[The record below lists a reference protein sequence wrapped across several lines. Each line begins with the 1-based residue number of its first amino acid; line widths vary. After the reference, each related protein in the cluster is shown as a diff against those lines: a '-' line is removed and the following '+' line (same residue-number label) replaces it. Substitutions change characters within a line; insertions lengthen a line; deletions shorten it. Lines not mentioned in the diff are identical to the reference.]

1 MGRQCSQ
8 LRRLAALTILPQV
21 CQQDCPSIRQ
31 SAVTRTRHIHSR
43 SRHARCTSRALHIAH
58 AHHALHIA
66 QHATTSALAQH
77 THTHMPH
84 SRLGDR
90 GELSQNSGDRASHER
105 RQGSAPVYPAL
116 AFLCFSAH
124 LTISRNAS
132 AWHQHQSA
140 CLKHPRAL
148 ASSACLKHPPT
159 VARVHTFSNERLS
172 C

>member
-66 QHATTSALAQH
+66 QHATTSTLAQH

-90 GELSQNSGDRASHER
+90 GELSQNSCDRASHER
-105 RQGSAPVYPAL
+105 RQGGRRLFSL
-116 AFLCFSAH
+116 FIAFLCFSAPSP
-124 LTISRNAS
+124 LPETQARGTST
-132 AWHQHQSA
+132 
-140 CLKHPRAL
+140 RAL
-148 ASSACLKHPPT
+148 ASSTYMTHVLT
-159 VARVHTFSNERLS
+159 
-172 C
+172 